1 MYPHINDNIKYTWL
15 KKTCCIFSNVL
26 NIVHLQVLKFRLE
39 STDLPDIG
47 TPADALQET
56 ILYRAYTM
64 ALDTYSKQLSKVSA
78 LQI

>member
-1 MYPHINDNIKYTWL
+1 ML
-15 KKTCCIFSNVL
+15 LFST
-26 NIVHLQVLKFRLE
+26 VHMHSSKVLKFRLE

-64 ALDTYSKQLSKVSA
+64 ALDTYSKQLSKVSN
-78 LQI
+78 QQF